1 MRDNG
6 PVSGREQ
13 SYDPASMLVSMTDLK
28 GRITYANPAFVQVS
42 GFTLDELLGKAHN
55 LVRHPG
61 MPPQA
66 YADMWRTIQSGQ
78 PWTALVKNRCK
89 DGGHYWVRA
98 NVTPVMERGETVGYL
113 SVRTLP
119 TRGEIDGAES
129 LYAAIRAGRAR
140 NGHFEAGR
148 WVRRDLLSVLLRRID
163 RSLPV
168 RNALGLAAM
177 AATGV
182 VAMALTMP
190 AGPGFWI
197 AAALQLGLAGA
208 LAASFTARVARP
220 LARVADAAN
229 RVAAGA
235 LDARSGVDRI
245 DQVGQAARALDQL
258 TVNLMAV
265 VSDVRREAQG
275 IRTTTEEIAR
285 GGDDLSN
292 RTEQQAASL
301 EQTAAALQ
309 QFAYA
314 THDNAGHTAK
324 ASQIAAEAS
333 EQARS
338 GGEAVERVVHTM
350 REIEA
355 SSRKIADIIGVID
368 GIAFQT
374 NILALNAAVEAA
386 RAGEQGRG
394 FAVVAAEVRSLAQ
407 RSAEAARQIKDL
419 IGESVGRVASGAQIV
434 HDAGRTMTDIVG
446 AVRRVTDLIAEITA
460 ATGAQAAEIEQ
471 VNAAVGHLDGMTQQ
485 NVALVEQ
492 SAAAAESMK
501 EQAGRLVDAVNAFK
515 LPVVR

>member
-6 PVSGREQ
+6 PVNDREQ
-13 SYDPASMLVSMTDLK
+13 AYDAATMLVSMTDLK

-42 GFTLDELLGKAHN
+42 GFSLDELLGKAHN
-55 LVRHPG
+55 MVRHPH
-61 MPPQA
+61 MPPEA
-66 YADMWRTIQSGQ
+66 YADMWRTIQSGR

-89 DGGHYWVRA
+89 DGGYYWVRA
-98 NVTPVMERGETVGYL
+98 NVTPTMEHGEAVGYL

-119 TRGEIDGAES
+119 SRDEVAAAEA
-129 LYAAIRAGRAR
+129 LYAAIREGRAR
-140 NGHFEAGR
+140 NGRFEAGR
-148 WVRRDLLSVLLRRID
+148 WVRRDPVSALLRRVNG
-163 RSLPV
+163 SLPM
-168 RNALGLAAM
+168 RNAIGLAAM
-177 AATGV
+177 AAASLA
-182 VAMALTMP
+182 AMAWTMP
-190 AGPGFWI
+190 AGPAFWI
-197 AAALQLGLAGA
+197 AAAVQLGLAGA
-208 LAASFTARVARP
+208 LAASFTARVASP
-220 LARVADAAN
+220 LRRVAQSAN

-235 LDARSGVDRI
+235 LDSRSNLDRADEI
-245 DQVGQAARALDQL
+245 GQVARALDQL

-265 VSDVRREAQG
+265 VSDVRREAEA

-285 GGDDLSN
+285 GGDDLSH

-309 QFAYA
+309 QFAHS
-314 THDNAGHTAK
+314 THDNAGHTST

-333 EQARS
+333 SQARS
-338 GGEAVERVVHTM
+338 GGEAVERVVSTM

-355 SSRKIADIIGVID
+355 GSRKIADIIGVID

-407 RSAEAARQIKDL
+407 RSADAARQIKSL
-419 IGESVGRVASGAQIV
+419 IGESVGRVESGAQIV

-446 AVRRVTDLIAEITA
+446 AVRRLTDLIGEISV
-460 ATGAQAAEIEQ
+460 ATGAQASEIQQ

-485 NVALVEQ
+485 NAALVEQ
-492 SAAAAESMK
+492 SAAAAQSLK
-501 EQAGRLVDAVNAFK
+501 DQAGRLVDAVNAFK
-515 LPVVR
+515 LPVMR